1 MSIQGTRPGLCKRGK
16 VKSKEVLIIF
26 YDLYNFIGHDNDHKN
41 NLHKLETLKIKTMSI
56 VMVLQHAY
64 RILKMTSLNDS
75 DQSRVCIKYVI
86 SNKTLNT
93 LKI

>member
-26 YDLYNFIGHDNDHKN
+26 YDLYNFIGHDNDHRN
-41 NLHKLETLKIKTMSI
+41 NLHKLKTLKKKTISI
-56 VMVLQHAY
+56 VIVLQHAY

-75 DQSRVCIKYVI
+75 YQSRVFIKYVI